1 MFFHAPGSLGHHF
14 CSQPLWQRSRCIFAV
29 SYDECSFGQPFGC
42 QRIHWHAW
50 RHIVCIQRCW
60 LFYQYQCDTLQLQYH
75 VRSQAFVWG
84 QNIHSA
90 SPERIAHTFSWS
102 VLKLY
107 LASVGAGVWDV
118 SHRLTF
124 EHELLSAFLVGP
136 FITTASVVTSKRSK
150 AAKRQSFFF
159 SSPQKHKAHKKL
171 PKAQNTS
178 INPAYNPN
186 SKVSR
191 FIPLTPIW
199 YWQASELSQTNIKYH
214 SLNTRK
220 TAPRNTAKTPQ
231 KHHQGMS
238 KTPKTSPNNT
248 VKTLRTHHQ
257 RATRTPTT
265 TETHLRDHQDTSR
278 TDTEKLLPTYF
289 VRIIFL
295 PSPSSRITII
305 TTTTTSS
312 QHHHLFLHH
321 YILCHQPS
329 SSAAAATS
337 SSSSSPIILI
347 LHIPTFQFPYIPT
360 RVQVQVGM
368 IFFDASTKC
377 HGFIYTS
384 VL

>member
-107 LASVGAGVWDV
+107 LASVGAGVSDV

-150 AAKRQSFFF
+150 AAKRQSFF

-199 YWQASELSQTNIKYH
+199 YWQASEFSQTNIKCH
-214 SLNTRK
+214 SLNTWK

-289 VRIIFL
+289 VRIVFL
-295 PSPSSRITII
+295 TITIFSHHHHHNNNDNN
-305 TTTTTSS
+305 TTTSS
-312 QHHHLFLHH
+312 QHHPLFLHH

-329 SSAAAATS
+329 SSSSAAAATS
-337 SSSSSPIILI
+337 SSSSSPTILI
-347 LHIPTFQFPYIPT
+347 LHIRRWAWSSLTHLQN
-360 RVQVQVGM
+360 VM
-368 IFFDASTKC
+368 
-377 HGFIYTS
+377 GFITQ
-384 VL
+384 V